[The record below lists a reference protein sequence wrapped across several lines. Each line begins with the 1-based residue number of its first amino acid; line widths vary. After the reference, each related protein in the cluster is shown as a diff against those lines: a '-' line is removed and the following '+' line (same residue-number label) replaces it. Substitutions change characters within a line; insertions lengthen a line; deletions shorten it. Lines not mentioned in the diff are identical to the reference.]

1 MMITAG
7 AQPATQRRVGK
18 VAAPEASR
26 DDLWAS
32 DRPRFRVAREL
43 DEVLAAW
50 RMVYEVYVGAGLIH
64 PNSYGIHTTPQTL
77 SSCSAVFHSSSAHGV
92 ESTLTAVVDGSLGLP
107 MDSVYKAELDTLRRQ
122 GRRVTEYGMF
132 AHCRQL
138 ASLRQDSECE
148 GCSSTEY
155 PASRVQASMIHLMR
169 LAFYFALTRN
179 STDMIIGVHPR
190 HARFYSRAFGFRQ
203 FGPVRTC
210 PAVNHRPVVL
220 LHGNL
225 KQSLQL
231 EPFPHALEYC
241 LSNPVPVD
249 AFEDRYRFDTREM
262 DRSDVPLRDYLA
274 EKYPYWGERGQTLQ
288 RVAG

>member
-1 MMITAG
+1 MTITAT
-7 AQPATQRRVGK
+7 AQPTESRLGSS
-18 VAAPEASR
+18 PASAQEQ
-26 DDLWAS
+26 LWAS

-43 DEVLAAW
+43 GEVLAAW
-50 RMVYEVYVGAGLIH
+50 RMVYGVYVGAGLIH
-64 PNSYGIHTTPQTL
+64 PNSYEIHTTPQTL
-77 SSCSAVFHSSSAHGV
+77 SPCSAVFHSSHGQGI
-92 ESTLTAVVDGSLGLP
+92 ESTLTAVVDGALGLP

-138 ASLRQDSECE
+138 APSKTDGDCEC
-148 GCSSTEY
+148 TEQQY
-155 PASRVQASMIHLMR
+155 PAARVQSSMIHLMR

-190 HARFYSRAFGFRQ
+190 HARFYGRAFGFRQ

-220 LHGNL
+220 LHANL

-231 EPFPHALEYC
+231 DPFPHALEYC
-241 LSNPVPVD
+241 LSHPVPVGT
-249 AFEDRYRFDTREM
+249 FEERFRFDARELET
-262 DRSDVPLRDYLA
+262 SDVPLNDYLA
-274 EKYPYWGERGQTLQ
+274 EKYPFWREHRTGVRQ
-288 RVAG
+288 RAAG